1 MRGERSAPITASSR
15 PASADPRR
23 IAAGCLVGVERKV
36 MMAGR
41 DKDGAAVFKHLWRRS
56 PRAVGA
62 STAESDDVRELRK
75 FVFGKIDDADASA
88 EVQAEKAIL
97 SPPAKH
103 FHLKAGSVIDV
114 VRVRKHIVRRAAL
127 LGAPDLRAT
136 PLSPAP
142 HPSVLRACDL
152 QDLAMAALAE
162 VSQALHHELLPSS
175 TAAAGPSQSGAGR
188 PVALSGMLSHR
199 SSTASWLPGGNRS
212 QSASGSPHSVALR
225 RA

>member
-88 EVQAEKAIL
+88 EVKAEKAIL

-114 VRVRKHIVRRAAL
+114 VHAFANISSAAPPSSVRRTSEPRRSRPRL
-127 LGAPDLRAT
+127 TPQSCVRAT
-136 PLSPAP
+136 CRTSPWP
-142 HPSVLRACDL
+142 PWPR
-152 QDLAMAALAE
+152 
-162 VSQALHHELLPSS
+162 
-175 TAAAGPSQSGAGR
+175 
-188 PVALSGMLSHR
+188 
-199 SSTASWLPGGNRS
+199 
-212 QSASGSPHSVALR
+212 
-225 RA
+225 